1 MTEILMF
8 VLFFGLVLI
17 NVPIAFSIGLT
28 GLILLFLGRGMG
40 AIELI
45 PSIVYASIS
54 SFTLLAIPFF
64 ILAGVIM
71 EYAGISKRLI
81 DFANVCVS
89 HRKNGIAIVTVMTAL
104 FFAAISGS
112 GPATVAAI
120 GGILIPALVKN
131 GYPKPQA
138 AGLVASSGSIGII
151 IPPSIA
157 FIVYA
162 VVASDTIP
170 VTISRMFIAGIIP
183 GLLFA
188 IALVIASYFVI
199 NKKMKSEKYVAS
211 AIDEGTSGHNGANKP
226 SFKEV
231 IKAFYQAI
239 WGILIPVIIIGGI
252 YGGIFT
258 PTEAAVV
265 AVFYALFV
273 GLVIYRDMS
282 VKDLPKIFIDA
293 SVQTAVIMIIVGAAS
308 ILAYVVT
315 TENMAQ
321 NIANAMLSISDD
333 KIVILLIVTLILL
346 IIGCFIDAISA
357 LYLLVPILLPV
368 VLEVGVDPT
377 TFGVLITVS
386 LAIGLMTPPVGLNLF
401 VASGISNQSLKD
413 VSIGVLPFLIASII
427 VLLFIAF
434 VPALSNWLPNLLNM

>member
-8 VLFFGLVLI
+8 VLFFSLVLI

-28 GLILLFLGRGMG
+28 GLVLLFLGRGLG

-89 HRKNGIAIVTVMTAL
+89 HRKNGIAIVTVMAAL

-131 GYPKPQA
+131 GFPKPQA

-183 GLLFA
+183 GILFA
-188 IALVIASYFVI
+188 IALVVASYFVI
-199 NKKMKSEKYVAS
+199 SKKMKSEQ
-211 AIDEGTSGHNGANKP
+211 H
-226 SFKEV
+226 
-231 IKAFYQAI
+231 
-239 WGILIPVIIIGGI
+239 
-252 YGGIFT
+252 
-258 PTEAAVV
+258 
-265 AVFYALFV
+265 
-273 GLVIYRDMS
+273 
-282 VKDLPKIFIDA
+282 
-293 SVQTAVIMIIVGAAS
+293 AAS
-308 ILAYVVT
+308 TI
-315 TENMAQ
+315 E
-321 NIANAMLSISDD
+321 
-333 KIVILLIVTLILL
+333 K
-346 IIGCFIDAISA
+346 G
-357 LYLLVPILLPV
+357 
-368 VLEVGVDPT
+368 
-377 TFGVLITVS
+377 
-386 LAIGLMTPPVGLNLF
+386 
-401 VASGISNQSLKD
+401 
-413 VSIGVLPFLIASII
+413 
-427 VLLFIAF
+427 
-434 VPALSNWLPNLLNM
+434 